1 MTIMKRETDRAGN
14 VLMASFIFLTLV
26 LGIRYSKGAEPG
38 IFDGHT
44 DIGNVKLSG
53 SMAYNPERQEFTL
66 QGSGENIWFDKDE
79 FHFLWKCIKGNFIMR
94 ARGRFIGEGVH
105 EHRKI
110 GLMIRDSLTTNAA
123 HISAV
128 VHGDGLASLQYRKNA
143 GNITEETK
151 SESAYPDIIQIER
164 KGDTFIMSVATFG
177 EPFETVKVTGIEI
190 NDEVFAGLFICS
202 HNSEVLEKA
211 VFDNVRII
219 IPAEEDFIPYT
230 DFIGSNIEILDIE
243 SGLRKVLYSSP
254 FSLQAPNWTND
265 GKRLIYNSKGL
276 LFGFDIQNKTI
287 QQINTD
293 FANNNNNDHVLS
305 FDNRLLGISH
315 HSREDEDNSIV
326 YTLPA
331 EGGKPERITAEGPS
345 YLHGWSPDGEYLA
358 YTGGRDG
365 NYDIYKI
372 SRNRKQE
379 IRLTRAPGLDDG
391 SEYTPDGKYIFFN
404 SNRTG
409 TMQIWR
415 MRPDGS
421 MQEQVTFD
429 ELNDWFPH
437 ISPDG
442 KWIVFLSF
450 SSEVKS
456 DDHPFYKHV
465 YIRLMPADGGK
476 PKIIAYVYGGQG
488 TINVPSWSPDSKKI
502 AFISNTKVEE

>member
-1 MTIMKRETDRAGN
+1 MTTQSNKPGN
-14 VLMASFIFLTLV
+14 VLTASLIFLTLV
-26 LGIRYSKGAEPG
+26 LGIRYSKCSTPG
-38 IFDGHT
+38 TFDGHT
-44 DIGNVKLSG
+44 DIGNVKLQG
-53 SMAYNPERQEFTL
+53 SVTYNPERQEFTL
-66 QGSGENIWFDKDE
+66 RGSGENIWFDKDE
-79 FHFLWKCIKGNFIMR
+79 FHFLWKGIKGDFIMR

-123 HISAV
+123 HVSAV
-128 VHGDGLASLQYRKNA
+128 VHGDGLTALQYRKTA
-143 GNITEETK
+143 GNTTEEIKAK
-151 SESAYPDIIQIER
+151 SLYPDVIQIER

-177 EPFETVKVTGIEI
+177 VPFETVKIDGIKL
-190 NDEVFAGLFICS
+190 NDTVFAGLFICA
-202 HNSEVLEKA
+202 HNAEVIETA
-211 VFDNVRII
+211 VFDNVRLI
-219 IPAEEDFIPYT
+219 IPSKEDFIPYT
-230 DFIGSNIEILDIE
+230 DYIGSNIEIMDME
-243 SGLRKVLYSSP
+243 SGLRKIVYTSP

-276 LFGFDIQNKTI
+276 LFSFDIQNKTI

-305 FDNRLLGISH
+305 FDGKLMGISH
-315 HSREDEDNSIV
+315 HSSEDENNSIV
-326 YTLPA
+326 YTLPV
-331 EGGKPERITAEGPS
+331 EGGKPERITAKGPS
-345 YLHGWSPDGEYLA
+345 YLHGWSPDGEYLT

-372 SRNRKQE
+372 SRNEKQE
-379 IRLTRAPGLDDG
+379 ISLTSAPGLDDG
-391 SEYTPDGKYIFFN
+391 SEYTPDGKYIYFN

-415 MRPDGS
+415 MKPDGS
-421 MQEQVTFD
+421 EQEQVTFD

-450 SSEVKS
+450 PAEVKS
-456 DDHPFYKHV
+456 GDHPFYKHV
-465 YIRLMPADGGK
+465 YIRLVPVDGEK

-488 TINVPSWSPDSKKI
+488 SINVPSWSPDSKKI
-502 AFISNTKVEE
+502 AFISNTEVVK

>member
-1 MTIMKRETDRAGN
+1 MTRETDKLIN
-14 VLMASFIFLTLV
+14 VLIISFIFLALIA
-26 LGIRYSKGAEPG
+26 GIKYSKGSTPG
-38 IFDGHT
+38 IFEGNT
-44 DIGNVKLSG
+44 DIGNPQLSG
-53 SMAYNPERQEFTL
+53 SVDYNQERQEYRL
-66 QGSGENIWFDKDE
+66 QGSGSNVWFDKDE
-79 FHFLWKCIKGNFIMR
+79 FHFLWKSIKGNFIMR
-94 ARGRFIGEGVH
+94 ARVRFIGEGVH

-128 VHGDGLASLQYRKNA
+128 VHGDGLTSLQYRKTT

-151 SESAYPDIIQIER
+151 SKSAYPDIIQIER
-164 KGDTFIMSVATFG
+164 KGDTFVMSVATFG
-177 EPFETVKVTGIEI
+177 EPFETIQITSIKL

-202 HNSEVLEKA
+202 HNADVLEEA
-211 VFDNVRII
+211 VFNNVRLI
-219 IPAEEDFIPYT
+219 IPADEDFIPYT
-230 DFIGSNIEILDIE
+230 DYIGSNIEIMDIE
-243 SGLRKVLYSSP
+243 TGLRKVLYSSP

-305 FDNRLLGISH
+305 FDGKLLGISH
-315 HSREDEDNSIV
+315 HSKEDANNSIV
-326 YTLPA
+326 YTLPL
-331 EGGKPERITAEGPS
+331 EGGKPERITISGPS
-345 YLHGWSPDGEYLA
+345 YLHGWSPDGEYLL
-358 YTGGRDG
+358 YTGGRNG

-372 SRNRKQE
+372 SRTEKQE
-379 IRLTRAPGLDDG
+379 IRLTTATGLDDG
-391 SEYTPDGKYIFFN
+391 SEYSPDGKYIYFN
-404 SNRTG
+404 SDRTG

-415 MRPDGS
+415 MYPDGNE
-421 MQEQVTFD
+421 QEQVTFD

-442 KWIVFLSF
+442 KWIVLLSF

-502 AFISNTKVEE
+502 AFISNTVIEE